1 MQTRFSLVLLCPSV
15 VFIANG
21 KTKFM
26 TNFNFGSMN
35 RRKFLGTAA
44 ATALTTVGSS
54 TLISKAVAG
63 DDAPYKTPNILFILA
78 DDLGWGDLSIYGR
91 TDYQTPNLDRLAT
104 QGARFTNAYAAQT
117 VCTPTRVGFLT
128 GRYPA
133 RLEVGLREP
142 LGNISQVGSTVGL
155 PPSHPTVAS
164 LLKARGYET
173 ALVGKW
179 HLGYLPNYGPNKS
192 GFDKFFGH
200 FSGGIDYFSHKD
212 GSGTLDFYNDEQLI
226 NVPGYTTELFTDKAI
241 EFIKQPRNRPFY
253 LSLHYN
259 APHWPWEGPD
269 DEILSTTLYSNGNY
283 TAGGSPAIYAAMIK
297 SLDDGIG
304 KVLQAL
310 EETGQADNT
319 LVIFVSDNG
328 GERYSFFGPFRNRK
342 GSLNEG
348 GIRVPA
354 IIRWPGKVEP
364 NQVKD
369 QPTITMD
376 LTATILAAARVPPA
390 PEYQLD
396 GVNLLP
402 ALIGNKPLDSR
413 PLFWRYRS
421 GINIQGAVRLGNWK
435 YLQQGSN
442 QGLNQYLYNLD
453 SDPGEQND
461 LKQSNPE
468 TFQHLQRL
476 FDKWQLEVLPV
487 AQFPA

>member
-1 MQTRFSLVLLCPSV
+1 
-15 VFIANG
+15 
-21 KTKFM
+21 M
-26 TNFNFGSMN
+26 TNSNVGSMN

-44 ATALTTVGSS
+44 ASALTTVGSS
-54 TLISKAVAG
+54 TLISQAVAG
-63 DDAPYKTPNILFILA
+63 NKYAPHKTPNILFILA

-91 TDYQTPNLDRLAT
+91 PDYQTPNLDRLAR
-104 QGARFTNAYAAQT
+104 QGARFTNAYSAQT

-212 GSGTLDFYNDEQLI
+212 GSGVLDFYNDEQLI
-226 NVPGYTTELFTDKAI
+226 SVPGYTTELFTEKAI
-241 EFIKQPRNRPFY
+241 AFIKKPRNQPFY

-259 APHWPWEGPD
+259 APHWPWEGPG
-269 DEILSTTLYSNGNY
+269 DESLSTTLYSNGNY
-283 TAGGSPAIYAAMIK
+283 TAGGSPEIYAAMIK
-297 SLDDGIG
+297 SLDDGVG

-310 EETGQADNT
+310 EETGQANNT

-348 GIRVPA
+348 GIRVPT
-354 IIRWPGKVEP
+354 IIRWPGKVKP
-364 NQVKD
+364 NQVND

-376 LTATILAAARVPPA
+376 LTATILAATRVPAA
-390 PEYQLD
+390 PKYPLD

-402 ALIGNKPLDSR
+402 ALIGEKRLDSR

-442 QGLNQYLYNLD
+442 QGLNQFLYDLE
-453 SDPGEQND
+453 SDPGEQTD
-461 LKQSNPE
+461 LKESHPKI
-468 TFQHLQRL
+468 FRHLQRQ
-476 FDKWQLEVLPV
+476 FDRWQFEVLPV

>member
-1 MQTRFSLVLLCPSV
+1 
-15 VFIANG
+15 
-21 KTKFM
+21 
-26 TNFNFGSMN
+26 MN

-44 ATALTTVGSS
+44 ASALTTVGSS

-63 DDAPYKTPNILFILA
+63 KDAQDKTPNILFILA

-91 TDYQTPNLDRLAT
+91 SDYQTPNLDGLAR
-104 QGARFTNAYAAQT
+104 QGARFTNAYSAQT

-142 LGNISQVGSTVGL
+142 LPNSSQIGSTVGL
-155 PPSHPTVAS
+155 PPSHPTLAS
-164 LLKARGYET
+164 LLKAKGYET

-192 GFDKFFGH
+192 GFDQFFGH
-200 FSGGIDYFSHKD
+200 MSGGIDYFSHKD
-212 GSGTLDFYNDEQLI
+212 GSGDIDFYNNEQLI
-226 NVPGYTTELFTDKAI
+226 NVDGYTTDLFTQKAI
-241 EFIKQPRNRPFY
+241 EFIKKPRNHPFY

-259 APHWPWEGPD
+259 APHWPWEGPGN
-269 DEILSTTLYSNGNY
+269 EILSTTLYSNGNY
-283 TAGGSPAIYAAMIK
+283 TAGGSPEIYAAMMK
-297 SLDDGIG
+297 SLDDGVG
-304 KVLQAL
+304 QVLKAL
-310 EETGQADNT
+310 EETGQANNT

-364 NQVKD
+364 NQVND

-376 LTATILAAARVPPA
+376 LTATILAAARVPVA
-390 PEYQLD
+390 PGYQLD

-402 ALIGNKPLDSR
+402 SLIGEKPLESR

-421 GINIQGAVRLGNWK
+421 GINIQGAVRLGKWK
-435 YLQQGSN
+435 YLQQGSSE
-442 QGLNQYLYNLD
+442 GLNKYLYDLD
-453 SDPGEQND
+453 NDPGEQND
-461 LKQSNPE
+461 LKESNPE
-468 TFQHLQRL
+468 TFQRLQLL
-476 FDKWQLEVLPV
+476 FNKWQLDVLPV
-487 AQFPA
+487 AQYPA